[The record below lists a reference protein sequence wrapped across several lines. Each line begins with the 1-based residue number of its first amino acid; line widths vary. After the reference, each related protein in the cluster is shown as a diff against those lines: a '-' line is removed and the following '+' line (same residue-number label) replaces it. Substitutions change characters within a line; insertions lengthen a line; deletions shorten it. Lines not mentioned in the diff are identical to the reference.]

1 MVRLMGG
8 ALVVAVSAIL
18 APAMV
23 QAEVAV
29 NARVEISAAV
39 AGSSLTGEEIQ
50 RRADSRDRVR
60 QQEIAVL
67 QAQLVE
73 ARAQGATEVARLE
86 AALVEAREALV
97 ADLARDS
104 PAYAEAILVFRS
116 EVTDI
121 ASTPEGVA
129 ALAQFNRGE
138 EVEALEVL
146 YRIIAA
152 ADRADQVAAEGVIR
166 AVQAERDRAA
176 AARRRPAIALAL
188 DARNRSRLGT
198 EKVITLYEDVTR
210 LDPGEYDDW
219 YQLVQLYI
227 AAGRRADA
235 LTAAERLEALAEGPG
250 RGAVAVS
257 ARP

>member
-8 ALVVAVSAIL
+8 AVVVAVSAML

-73 ARAQGATEVARLE
+73 ARAQGATEVTRLE

-97 ADLARDS
+97 ADLARDN
-104 PAYAEAILVFRS
+104 PAYAQDIAVFRR

-129 ALAQFNRGE
+129 ALARYNAGDRVG
-138 EVEALEVL
+138 AIAVL
-146 YRIIAA
+146 
-152 ADRADQVAAEGVIR
+152 DRLRQARDGARRVLVDIESAAE
-166 AVQAERDRAA
+166 
-176 AARRRPAIALAL
+176 ARRIAALAL
-188 DARNRSRLGT
+188 DARGKSDPAFDTGA
-198 EKVITLYEDVTR
+198 VITRYEEVVR

-235 LTAAERLEALAEGPG
+235 LTAAERLEALADAAL
-250 RGAVAVS
+250 RSMS
-257 ARP
+257 ACPRPIRRPCSSHGK